1 MGISTFRVMVLDAD
15 KAIHQT
21 LRISGFAAALLF
33 STALTAPA
41 FAGGGASGRWDRNG
55 DGVFLDGAH
64 GGSDQ
69 TAPGASG
76 DDGEDAP
83 DCCGAGGGGAGAT
96 GGRGG
101 WGMDNAP
108 GGAGG
113 STPGANGSD
122 GSTGPNGSGSGGGG
136 GAHGF
141 VGSALPTSVV
151 KGGDGGNGGLANA
164 GPSWINPTAGG
175 GGAGGYG
182 AVVIGDGSYLTGTLS
197 TTVTGGNGGAG
208 GDGYATASLSGG
220 GGGSGGV
227 GLFFASSAASPVQ
240 FTITSSV
247 VGGSGGAGGAFSGR
261 GGDGGVGM
269 VLSNTSSY
277 QTQLTISGAG
287 LFGGNGG
294 AAGSNGGV
302 AGLGGAGLEGASMDI
317 TMLGFGRIAGGFNGD
332 STRANAINFT
342 TGSNALRFTGS
353 IAQLYGNINLG
364 SVLGSTAELWLYG
377 APGGTTIANVITG
390 VGSIINGGSD
400 RITLSAANTYSGGTV
415 VRNGTLMLS
424 GTGTLGDATSTTTV
438 YGGTLDLGTT
448 TQTQSSVNLYGGTI
462 QNGGLNAS
470 IFANGG
476 TIKNLGGTG
485 SLTTMD
491 GTTTLLG
498 TNSYSGATIV
508 NGGTL
513 DVRGTITGTSSVTVN
528 SGGTLMG
535 SGIVDPPF
543 VTISSGGTFKPGD
556 GTAGSFTTV
565 EGSLAFQSGAIY
577 SVTIDPST
585 ASFAKVIA
593 GHTSPGTVTI
603 DSGAT
608 VNAVFANGSYIS
620 KTYTILTT
628 TDGRSGTFDP
638 AVKTTNLPTNFH
650 TSLGYDANN
659 VYLNLA
665 LNYTPTGPSAPVF
678 TPLNQNQRNAANAVI
693 NVFNAGGAIPIAF
706 GALTPAGL
714 SQASGETS
722 AGSQQTTFDA
732 MNLFMGVMTDP
743 FAAGRNDDVSPSAGV
758 SSYAEEHSPRSAYAM
773 FTKAMP
779 VKADPF
785 AQRWNVW
792 ATGFGGSQTTDGNA
806 ATGSSTSTSRIYGAA
821 VGADYRVSPNT
832 LAGFAMSGGG
842 TTFSVANGGSGRSDL
857 FQVGGFV
864 RHTIGTS
871 YLSAALSYA
880 WQDVTTERNVAGID
894 QLQARFNVNAFSGR
908 FEGGTRY
915 VTPWMGI
922 GATPYAAVQV
932 TAFDLP
938 AYREQAL
945 SGPGVFA
952 LNYAARDITSTR
964 SELGVRTDKSYALT
978 DTILTLRSRFA
989 WAHEFNPDRS
999 VAATFQSVPG
1009 ASFTVNGAQ
1018 QSSDAAL
1025 TTASAEMKWR
1035 SGFSLAAI
1043 FEGEFSDVTRSYAG
1057 KGVARYQW

>member
-1 MGISTFRVMVLDAD
+1 MGISRLRVMVLDAD
-15 KAIHQT
+15 KAIHRT
-21 LRISGFAAALLF
+21 LRIGGFAAALLF

-41 FAGGGASGRWDRNG
+41 FAGGGASGG
-55 DGVFLDGAH
+55 LSDGTGISTGGADQQT
-64 GGSDQ
+64 GAGSD
-69 TAPGASG
+69 GG
-76 DDGEDAP
+76 NM
-83 DCCGAGGGGAGAT
+83 DCCGGGGGGAGAT

-101 WGMDNAP
+101 ANSNGALS

-113 STPGANGSD
+113 AVAGANGGAGASDSD
-122 GSTGPNGSGSGGGG
+122 GFGSGGGG

-141 VGSALPTSVV
+141 VGSVLPTSIV
-151 KGGDGGNGGLANA
+151 KGGDGGQGGVI
-164 GPSWINPTAGG
+164 SGG

-182 AVVIGDGSYLTGTLS
+182 AVVIGGSSYLTGALS

-208 GDGYATASLSGG
+208 GDGYDASQSGG

-227 GLFFASSAASPVQ
+227 GLFFASSAASPAQ
-240 FTITSSV
+240 FTITTSV
-247 VGGSGGAGGAFSGR
+247 VGGNGGAGGAFSGS
-261 GGDGGVGM
+261 GGNGGVGM

-287 LFGGNGG
+287 LFGGDGG

-342 TGSNALRFTGS
+342 GGSNALRFTGS

-364 SVLGSTAELWLYG
+364 STADLWLYG

-390 VGSIINGGSD
+390 VGSIVKGGSD
-400 RITLSAANTYSGGTV
+400 TITLNAANTYSGGTV
-415 VRNGTLMLS
+415 VRDGTLKLS
-424 GTGTLGDATSTTTV
+424 GAGTLGDASSTTTV

-476 TIKNLGGTG
+476 TIKDLGGTG

-498 TNSYSGATIV
+498 TNSYSGDTIV
-508 NGGTL
+508 YGGTL
-513 DVRGTITGTSSVTVN
+513 DVRGTITGTSSVGVYD
-528 SGGTLMG
+528 GATLTG
-535 SGIVDPPF
+535 AGIIDPPF
-543 VTISSGGTFKPGD
+543 VTIYSGGTFKPGD

-628 TDGRSGTFDP
+628 TDGRSGTFNP
-638 AVKTTNLPTNFH
+638 TVKTTNLPTNFH

-659 VYLNLA
+659 AYLNLA

-678 TPLNQNQRNAANAVI
+678 APLNQNQRNAANAVI

-706 GALTPAGL
+706 GALTPTGL

-743 FAAGRNDDVSPSAGV
+743 FAAGRNDDVSPSAGGV

-806 ATGSSTSTSRIYGAA
+806 AAGSNTSTSRIYGAA

-864 RHTIGTS
+864 RHTIGTG

-894 QLQARFNVNAFSGR
+894 QLQARFNVDAFSGR
-908 FEGGTRY
+908 LEGGTRY
-915 VTPWMGI
+915 VTPWMGL
-922 GATPYAAVQV
+922 GATPYAAVQA

-945 SGPGVFA
+945 SGPGAFA
-952 LNYAARDITSTR
+952 LNYAAKDITSTR

-978 DTILTLRSRFA
+978 DSILTLRSRFA

-1009 ASFTVNGAQ
+1009 ASFVVNGAQ

-1025 TTASAEMKWR
+1025 TTASAEVKWR

>member
-1 MGISTFRVMVLDAD
+1 M
-15 KAIHQT
+15 
-21 LRISGFAAALLF
+21 
-33 STALTAPA
+33 
-41 FAGGGASGRWDRNG
+41 
-55 DGVFLDGAH
+55 LDGAR

-69 TAPGASG
+69 IFPGASG

-83 DCCGAGGGGAGAT
+83 DCCGGAGGGAGET

-101 WGMDNAP
+101 WGMDNALW
-108 GGAGG
+108 GAGG

-122 GSTGPNGSGSGGGG
+122 GSTSTSGSGSGGGG

-164 GPSWINPTAGG
+164 GPSWIQPTAGG

-182 AVVIGDGSYLTGTLS
+182 AVVIADSSYLTGALS
-197 TTVTGGNGGAG
+197 TNVTGGNGGAG
-208 GDGYATASLSGG
+208 GDGYAGAAYSGG
-220 GGGSGGV
+220 GGGSGGI
-227 GLFFASSAASPVQ
+227 GLFLTSNAASTAR
-240 FTITSSV
+240 FTIGAAVT
-247 VGGSGGAGGAFSGR
+247 GGNGGAGGAFSGN
-261 GGDGGVGM
+261 GGNGGVG
-269 VLSNTSSY
+269 LSFSNYTLY
-277 QTQLTISGAG
+277 AQAELMISGTV
-287 LFGGNGG
+287 LGGNGG

-302 AGLGGAGLEGASMDI
+302 AGFGGAGLEGSSI
-317 TMLGFGRIAGGFNGD
+317 GVTMLAGGFIIGGMNGD
-332 STRANAINFT
+332 FATRANAINFT
-342 TGSNALRFTGS
+342 DGSNTLRFTGPTS
-353 IAQLYGNINLG
+353 QLIGNINLE
-364 SVLGSTAELWLYG
+364 STAELWLFG
-377 APGGTTIANVITG
+377 ASGLPGGTVIGNVITG
-390 VGSIINGGSD
+390 AGSITKGGSD
-400 RITLSAANTYSGGTV
+400 TIVFSAANTYSGGTTL
-415 VRNGTLMLS
+415 RDGTLMLS
-424 GTGTLGDATSTTTV
+424 GAGTLGDATSTTTV
-438 YGGTLDLGTT
+438 DGGTLDLGTT
-448 TQTQSSVNLYGGTI
+448 TQTQSSVYLYSGMIQNGNLNASISSYGGTI
-462 QNGGLNAS
+462 
-470 IFANGG
+470 
-476 TIKNLGGTG
+476 KDLGGTA

-498 TNSYSGATIV
+498 TNSYSGATVV
-508 NGGTL
+508 NRGTL
-513 DVRGTITGTSSVTVN
+513 DVQGTITGTSSVGVYDGATLT
-528 SGGTLMG
+528 GAGIIGTPL
-535 SGIVDPPF
+535 
-543 VTISSGGTFKPGD
+543 VTINSGGTFKPGD
-556 GTAGSFTTV
+556 GTPGSFTTIK
-565 EGSLAFQSGAIY
+565 GSLAFQSGAVY
-577 SVTIDPST
+577 SVMIDPAT

-593 GHTSPGTVTI
+593 GSTAPGTVTI

-608 VNAVFANGSYIS
+608 VNAMFANGGYIT
-620 KTYTILTT
+620 KRYTILTT
-628 TDGRSGTFDP
+628 SDGRSGTFNP
-638 AVKTTNLPTNFH
+638 TVTATNLPANFH
-650 TSLGYDANN
+650 TTLGYDANN
-659 VYLNLA
+659 VYLGLA
-665 LNYTPTGPSAPVF
+665 LNYTPEPTPTPTGPSAPVF

-758 SSYAEEHSPRSAYAM
+758 SSYAEEHAPRGAYAM

-806 ATGSSTSTSRIYGAA
+806 TTGSNTSTSRIYGAA

-842 TTFSVANGGSGRSDL
+842 TTFSVANGGTGRSDL
-857 FQVGGFV
+857 FQVGGFL

-952 LNYAARDITSTR
+952 LNYAAKDITSTR
-964 SELGVRTDKSYALT
+964 SELGLRTDKSYALT
-978 DTILTLRSRFA
+978 DSILTLRSRFA

-1025 TTASAEMKWR
+1025 TTASAEVKWR